1 MTITM
6 HIDVSEAVDSIDK
19 ARHTIATSVNE
30 FMRNY
35 VEEGT
40 P

>member
-19 ARHTIATSVNE
+19 ARHTITASVNE
-30 FMRNY
+30 FVRDY
-35 VEEGT
+35 IEEGT
-40 P
+40 A